1 MRNRFCTDRLEHT
14 FRCSARCF
22 ATDVNTAY
30 MIKCTRYIH
39 TYFLVYTLTVFVFEW
54 HVCVDNVA
62 LLFKNYIF
70 QIFPQGSS
78 QPPSQQPTLQ
88 PTGEDSEHSH
98 HFTIQVRPFVFHVDF
113 YIVILTIWFTLTRYP
128 LNTTL
133 TPKIIPWCTPA
144 PFIFFITIAMTFYI
158 VNQLLCCYSN

>member
-1 MRNRFCTDRLEHT
+1 MRNRFCTDRLEQI
-14 FRCSARCF
+14 FPCSARF
-22 ATDVNTAY
+22 LRPSIYVKIY
-30 MIKCTRYIH
+30 QIY
-39 TYFLVYTLTVFVFEW
+39 TYFLVYTLAVFVFEW

-78 QPPSQQPTLQ
+78 QPPSQRPTLQ

-113 YIVILTIWFTLTRYP
+113 YIVILAIWFTLTRYP

-133 TPKIIPWCTPA
+133 TPRIIPHVFP
-144 PFIFFITIAMTFYI
+144 PFYI
-158 VNQLLCCYSN
+158 FYNHCHDFLYREPTFVLL